1 MAAEQGLPAVLDA
14 LRRRWPLAL
23 LVALP
28 LALGVS
34 AYARSVPAE
43 YDAQTTVAFAPRPGA
58 QIGADVVRV
67 VLPRYV
73 ALLSAP
79 ATTQRVAAETGL
91 PREVLAAADVSVATE
106 TANLTV
112 VVRDTDP
119 ARAARAA
126 NALAAAALADGADDE
141 LLSAQQVAPALP
153 PEEPSAPARTLL
165 QLAGLLAGLLVG
177 LVVAVVA
184 ERGRPRLRDPQD
196 VLAAGGLPLL
206 GQVPTSRDLRA
217 GRTAEVTDPALASAA
232 RAVVARAEQAA
243 GPGGARLLAVTSP
256 TAGDGKTTLALAYA
270 ATAARRGRT
279 VVLVDGDVSG
289 AGLTAALGGLQ
300 EGEGDLCEVLHDRA
314 CLADCLV
321 DGPVDGLR
329 VLPTRSC
336 PDDVDLLTRRL
347 PGLLEELLRGADQVV
362 LDAPALAQDD
372 SQALLAQLP
381 AALLV
386 VRAGTPSASLT
397 GSAALLEGLGVRALG
412 VVLNHTGALS
422 PSGEPYGRV
431 PLVGEA

>member
-14 LRRRWPLAL
+14 LRRQWPLAL

-34 AYARSVPAE
+34 AYARSVPAQ

-79 ATTQRVAAETGL
+79 ATTQRVAAEAGL
-91 PREVLAAADVSVATE
+91 PRELLAAADVSVATE

-126 NALAAAALADGADDE
+126 NALAGAALTDGADDE

-153 PEEPSAPARTLL
+153 PDEPSAPPRALL
-165 QLAGLLAGLLVG
+165 QLAGLLSGLVVG
-177 LVVAVVA
+177 LVVAVAA
-184 ERGRPRLRDPQD
+184 ERGSPRVRDPQD
-196 VLAAGGLPLL
+196 VVAAGGLPVL

-217 GRTAEVTDPALASAA
+217 GRTAGVTDPAVASAV
-232 RAVVARAEQAA
+232 RAVVARVERAA

-256 TAGDGKTTLALAYA
+256 SAGDGRTTLALTYA
-270 ATAARRGRT
+270 VTAARRGRA
-279 VVLVDGDVSG
+279 VVLVDADVAG
-289 AGLTAALGGLQ
+289 PGLTQALGGLQ
-300 EGEGDLCEVLHDRA
+300 DDEGDLCAVLHDRA
-314 CLADCLV
+314 RLADCLV

-329 VLPTRSC
+329 VLRTRSC
-336 PDDVDLLTRRL
+336 PDDVDLLTCRL
-347 PGLLEELLRGADQVV
+347 PGLLQELLRGADQVV
-362 LDAPALAQDD
+362 VDIPPLAQDD

-386 VRAGTPSASLT
+386 VRAGAPSASLT
-397 GSAALLEGLGVRALG
+397 ESAALLEGLDVRALG
-412 VVLNHTGALS
+412 VVLNHTGVLLAA
-422 PSGEPYGRV
+422 GEPYGRV